1 VEVWKRCDDA
11 DEFGSIVRLLI
22 LLGQR
27 RSEIGDLAWPEVD
40 LAKRQIELPE
50 HRTKNHRPHIVPLS
64 APARRPGTMPASS
77 QQERHKAMVP
87 PFLIS
92 RQRT

>member
-1 VEVWKRCDDA
+1 MEVWKRCDDA

-50 HRTKNHRPHIVPLS
+50 PRIKNHRPHMS